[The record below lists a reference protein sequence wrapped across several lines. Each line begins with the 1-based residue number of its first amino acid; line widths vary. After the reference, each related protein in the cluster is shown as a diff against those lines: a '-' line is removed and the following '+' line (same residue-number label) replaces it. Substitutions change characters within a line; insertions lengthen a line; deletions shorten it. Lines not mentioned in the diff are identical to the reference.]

1 MNIELDILRY
11 VKEHKI
17 PMVKVAQAAGMTP
30 QNIKKSIGNNP
41 KGDTVTNIANGLG
54 VHPSVFF
61 YDKDEENESTAESDT
76 KQNEETSKAEE
87 GNKPKSEINLR
98 KLMQKLGLGT
108 NAFAEKCGMSSQSMS
123 QFLRNKSLTT
133 NTIYRIAVAL
143 DIDPREMFFPT
154 EEKDDLFS
162 NADKNENKETAEAK
176 PAYPV
181 HENGLMSENQQQGEM
196 MIPASSMMQA
206 ETFCPHCGTRVKLG
220 VVMIQESK

>member
-41 KGDTVTNIANGLG
+41 KGDTITNIANGLG

-61 YDKDEENESTAESDT
+61 YDKDEKKETADDSET
-76 KQNEETSKAEE
+76 KQNEEA
-87 GNKPKSEINLR
+87 
-98 KLMQKLGLGT
+98 M
-108 NAFAEKCGMSSQSMS
+108 
-123 QFLRNKSLTT
+123 
-133 NTIYRIAVAL
+133 
-143 DIDPREMFFPT
+143 
-154 EEKDDLFS
+154 
-162 NADKNENKETAEAK
+162 EATDK
-176 PAYPV
+176 PAYTV
-181 HENGLMSENQQQGEM
+181 HESGLVTDNQQQTGA

>member
-17 PMVKVAQAAGMTP
+17 PMVKVAKAAGMTP

-41 KGDTVTNIANGLG
+41 KGDTITNIANGLG

-61 YDKDEENESTAESDT
+61 YDKDDEKETADDSET
-76 KQNEETSKAEE
+76 KQNEE
-87 GNKPKSEINLR
+87 
-98 KLMQKLGLGT
+98 
-108 NAFAEKCGMSSQSMS
+108 
-123 QFLRNKSLTT
+123 
-133 NTIYRIAVAL
+133 AV
-143 DIDPREMFFPT
+143 
-154 EEKDDLFS
+154 
-162 NADKNENKETAEAK
+162 EATDK

-181 HENGLMSENQQQGEM
+181 HESGLVTENQQQTGA

>member
-41 KGDTVTNIANGLG
+41 KGDTITNIANGLG

-61 YDKDEENESTAESDT
+61 YDKDEEKETADDSET
-76 KQNEETSKAEE
+76 KQNEE
-87 GNKPKSEINLR
+87 
-98 KLMQKLGLGT
+98 
-108 NAFAEKCGMSSQSMS
+108 
-123 QFLRNKSLTT
+123 
-133 NTIYRIAVAL
+133 AV
-143 DIDPREMFFPT
+143 
-154 EEKDDLFS
+154 
-162 NADKNENKETAEAK
+162 EATDK

-181 HENGLMSENQQQGEM
+181 HESGLVTENQQGEM

>member
-41 KGDTVTNIANGLG
+41 KGDTITNIANGLG

-61 YDKDEENESTAESDT
+61 YDKDEKKETADDSET
-76 KQNEETSKAEE
+76 KQNEEA
-87 GNKPKSEINLR
+87 
-98 KLMQKLGLGT
+98 M
-108 NAFAEKCGMSSQSMS
+108 
-123 QFLRNKSLTT
+123 
-133 NTIYRIAVAL
+133 
-143 DIDPREMFFPT
+143 
-154 EEKDDLFS
+154 
-162 NADKNENKETAEAK
+162 EATDK
-176 PAYPV
+176 PAYTV
-181 HENGLMSENQQQGEM
+181 HESGLVTDNQQQTGA

-206 ETFCPHCGTRVKLG
+206 ETFYPHCGTRVKQG

>member
-41 KGDTVTNIANGLG
+41 KGDTITNIANGLG

-61 YDKDEENESTAESDT
+61 YDKDEEKETADDSET
-76 KQNEETSKAEE
+76 KQNEEAVEATD
-87 GNKPKSEINLR
+87 
-98 KLMQKLGLGT
+98 KL
-108 NAFAEKCGMSSQSMS
+108 
-123 QFLRNKSLTT
+123 
-133 NTIYRIAVAL
+133 
-143 DIDPREMFFPT
+143 
-154 EEKDDLFS
+154 
-162 NADKNENKETAEAK
+162 
-176 PAYPV
+176 AYPV
-181 HENGLMSENQQQGEM
+181 HESGLVTENQQQTGA

>member
-41 KGDTVTNIANGLG
+41 KGDTITNIANGLG

-61 YDKDEENESTAESDT
+61 YDKDEEKETADDSET
-76 KQNEETSKAEE
+76 KQNEE
-87 GNKPKSEINLR
+87 
-98 KLMQKLGLGT
+98 
-108 NAFAEKCGMSSQSMS
+108 
-123 QFLRNKSLTT
+123 
-133 NTIYRIAVAL
+133 AV
-143 DIDPREMFFPT
+143 
-154 EEKDDLFS
+154 
-162 NADKNENKETAEAK
+162 EATDK

-181 HENGLMSENQQQGEM
+181 HESGLVTENQQQTGA

>member
-41 KGDTVTNIANGLG
+41 KGDTITKIANGLG

-61 YDKDEENESTAESDT
+61 YDKDEEKGTADDSET
-76 KQNEETSKAEE
+76 KQNEE
-87 GNKPKSEINLR
+87 
-98 KLMQKLGLGT
+98 
-108 NAFAEKCGMSSQSMS
+108 
-123 QFLRNKSLTT
+123 
-133 NTIYRIAVAL
+133 AV
-143 DIDPREMFFPT
+143 
-154 EEKDDLFS
+154 
-162 NADKNENKETAEAK
+162 EATDK
-176 PAYPV
+176 PADPI
-181 HENGLMSENQQQGEM
+181 HESGLVTENQQQTGA

>member
-41 KGDTVTNIANGLG
+41 KGDTITKIANGLG

-61 YDKDEENESTAESDT
+61 YDKDEEKETADDSET
-76 KQNEETSKAEE
+76 KQNEEAVKA
-87 GNKPKSEINLR
+87 
-98 KLMQKLGLGT
+98 T
-108 NAFAEKCGMSSQSMS
+108 
-123 QFLRNKSLTT
+123 
-133 NTIYRIAVAL
+133 
-143 DIDPREMFFPT
+143 D
-154 EEKDDLFS
+154 
-162 NADKNENKETAEAK
+162 K

-181 HENGLMSENQQQGEM
+181 HKNGLVAENQQGEM

>member
-41 KGDTVTNIANGLG
+41 KGDTITNIANGLG

-61 YDKDEENESTAESDT
+61 YDKDEEKETADDSET
-76 KQNEETSKAEE
+76 KQNEEAVE
-87 GNKPKSEINLR
+87 
-98 KLMQKLGLGT
+98 
-108 NAFAEKCGMSSQSMS
+108 
-123 QFLRNKSLTT
+123 TT
-133 NTIYRIAVAL
+133 
-143 DIDPREMFFPT
+143 D
-154 EEKDDLFS
+154 
-162 NADKNENKETAEAK
+162 K

-181 HENGLMSENQQQGEM
+181 HESGLVTENQQQTGA

>member
-41 KGDTVTNIANGLG
+41 KGDTITNIANGLG

-61 YDKDEENESTAESDT
+61 YDKDEEKETADDSET
-76 KQNEETSKAEE
+76 KQNEE
-87 GNKPKSEINLR
+87 
-98 KLMQKLGLGT
+98 
-108 NAFAEKCGMSSQSMS
+108 
-123 QFLRNKSLTT
+123 
-133 NTIYRIAVAL
+133 AV
-143 DIDPREMFFPT
+143 
-154 EEKDDLFS
+154 
-162 NADKNENKETAEAK
+162 EATDK
-176 PAYPV
+176 PAYPA
-181 HENGLMSENQQQGEM
+181 HENGLVAENQQQGEM

>member
-41 KGDTVTNIANGLG
+41 KGDTITNIANGLG

-61 YDKDEENESTAESDT
+61 YDKDEEKETADDSET
-76 KQNEETSKAEE
+76 KQNEEAMEATD
-87 GNKPKSEINLR
+87 KPSYPIHES
-98 KLMQKLGLGT
+98 GLVT
-108 NAFAEKCGMSSQSMS
+108 
-123 QFLRNKSLTT
+123 
-133 NTIYRIAVAL
+133 
-143 DIDPREMFFPT
+143 
-154 EEKDDLFS
+154 
-162 NADKNENKETAEAK
+162 
-176 PAYPV
+176 
-181 HENGLMSENQQQGEM
+181 ENQQQTGA

>member
-1 MNIELDILRY
+1 MNIRLDILRY

-41 KGDTVTNIANGLG
+41 KGDTITNIANGLG

-61 YDKDEENESTAESDT
+61 YDKDEEKETSDDSET
-76 KQNEETSKAEE
+76 KQNEEAMEA
-87 GNKPKSEINLR
+87 
-98 KLMQKLGLGT
+98 T
-108 NAFAEKCGMSSQSMS
+108 N
-123 QFLRNKSLTT
+123 
-133 NTIYRIAVAL
+133 
-143 DIDPREMFFPT
+143 
-154 EEKDDLFS
+154 
-162 NADKNENKETAEAK
+162 K

-181 HENGLMSENQQQGEM
+181 HESGLVTENQQGEM
-196 MIPASSMMQA
+196 MIPASCMMQA

>member
-41 KGDTVTNIANGLG
+41 KGDTITNIANGLG

-61 YDKDEENESTAESDT
+61 YDKDEEKETADDSAT
-76 KQNEETSKAEE
+76 KQNEEAVE
-87 GNKPKSEINLR
+87 
-98 KLMQKLGLGT
+98 
-108 NAFAEKCGMSSQSMS
+108 
-123 QFLRNKSLTT
+123 TT
-133 NTIYRIAVAL
+133 
-143 DIDPREMFFPT
+143 D
-154 EEKDDLFS
+154 
-162 NADKNENKETAEAK
+162 K

-181 HENGLMSENQQQGEM
+181 HESGLVTENQQQTGE

>member
-41 KGDTVTNIANGLG
+41 KGDTITNIANGLG

-61 YDKDEENESTAESDT
+61 YDKDEEKETADDSET
-76 KQNEETSKAEE
+76 KQNEEVVEA
-87 GNKPKSEINLR
+87 
-98 KLMQKLGLGT
+98 T
-108 NAFAEKCGMSSQSMS
+108 N
-123 QFLRNKSLTT
+123 
-133 NTIYRIAVAL
+133 
-143 DIDPREMFFPT
+143 
-154 EEKDDLFS
+154 
-162 NADKNENKETAEAK
+162 K

-181 HENGLMSENQQQGEM
+181 HESELVTENQQQTGA

>member
-41 KGDTVTNIANGLG
+41 KGDTITNIANGLG

-61 YDKDEENESTAESDT
+61 YDKDEEKATAVESDT
-76 KQNEETSKAEE
+76 KQNEETADE
-87 GNKPKSEINLR
+87 NDKP
-98 KLMQKLGLGT
+98 T
-108 NAFAEKCGMSSQSMS
+108 
-123 QFLRNKSLTT
+123 
-133 NTIYRIAVAL
+133 
-143 DIDPREMFFPT
+143 
-154 EEKDDLFS
+154 
-162 NADKNENKETAEAK
+162 
-176 PAYPV
+176 YPV
-181 HENGLMSENQQQGEM
+181 HENGLVTENQQTAGA